1 MMYSPKHFDVQ
12 DNELVLQ
19 LIEDFPLASVVS
31 CDEEGDPFINHI
43 PMIAE
48 KRGDTVILY
57 GHMARRNPQWR
68 HFIEGSSATVIF
80 HGPHAY
86 ITPTWYVSGRD
97 VPTWNYAV
105 VHLKGTMELVEDF
118 ESLCE
123 LLEKLTKK
131 FESGRVHAWEFEL
144 PEDLADSHALT
155 QAIVGFKMRA
165 DRVEAKFKLS
175 QNRSESDRIGVIEG
189 LAGQGDEMSRKIRDL
204 MAKLSPIRT

>member
-1 MMYSPKHFDVQ
+1 MYSPKHFAVQ
-12 DNELVLQ
+12 DNELIVQ
-19 LIEDFPLASVVS
+19 LIEDFPLATVVT

-48 KRGDTVILY
+48 KKGDTVMLY

-105 VHLKGTMELVEDF
+105 VHIKGSIELVEDF
-118 ESLCE
+118 ESLSA
-123 LLEKLTKK
+123 LLEKQTKR
-131 FESGRVHAWEFEL
+131 FENGRPRAWEFEL
-144 PEDLADSHALT
+144 PDDLSNPQALT
-155 QAIVGFKMRA
+155 LAIVGFKMKPEHI
-165 DRVEAKFKLS
+165 EAKFKMG
-175 QNRSESDRIGVIEG
+175 QNRGKPDRLSVLEG
-189 LAGQGDEMSRKIRDL
+189 LKGQGDEMSLKVRDL
-204 MAKLSPIRT
+204 MAKLQPDR